1 MNAKEAD
8 QLKPGDKVV
17 AFNGPYDQNATV
29 VSVRK
34 DHRNIR
40 WIKYTWVNPKGKEM
54 SYEKRHMSV
63 YFASV

>member
-17 AFNGPYDQNATV
+17 AFNGPYTQRATV

-34 DHRNIR
+34 DYRNIR
-40 WIKYTWVNPKGKEM
+40 WIKYTWVNPKGKKM
-54 SYEKRHMSV
+54 DYEKRHMSV
-63 YFASV
+63 FLAPV